1 MSGWSGGGVLWVQT
15 ESGMAG
21 REERSPMV
29 TAHAVALVGEA
40 GCTRVVV
47 EWGLEGAWGKKAP
60 LLALSK

>member
-1 MSGWSGGGVLWVQT
+1 MWVQM

-47 EWGLEGAWGKKAP
+47 EWGLGGGWGKKAP
-60 LLALSK
+60 RLALRK

>member
-1 MSGWSGGGVLWVQT
+1 MWVQT